1 MGPAGGF
8 DVLML
13 REDLSASVEG
23 QETLMQF
30 ARECEFQD
38 TETAV
43 MLFEVDA
50 LLYNRGRSRRM
61 TTAWRFGGYLI
72 NFFSEVI
79 GLKA

>member
-1 MGPAGGF
+1 MGPAGVF

-13 REDLSASVEG
+13 MLREGLSASVEG

-43 MLFEVDA
+43 MLFDVDA

-61 TTAWRFGGYLI
+61 TIAWPLSGYLI
-72 NFFSEVI
+72 SRC
-79 GLKA
+79 